1 MSEELK
7 PCPFCGGA
15 DIAISVDENQGN
27 KWGSAVCFS
36 CSAVG
41 PEVRTGYET
50 YPEAS
55 WRAEAAAEW
64 NRRAS
69 PTPEAELEMKKAFVD
84 AASHLM
90 AAASAYRKYAKGD
103 PLFTTRAE
111 DYDRA
116 VVRARSALSPPAKDM
131 RK

>member
-1 MSEELK
+1 MSNEELL

-50 YPEAS
+50 HPEAS

-69 PTPEAELEMKKAFVD
+69 PPEDVKRMREALENI
-84 AASHLM
+84 ASSEPNGLW
-90 AAASAYRKYAKGD
+90 AQQEAVEALASKETER
-103 PLFTTRAE
+103 
-111 DYDRA
+111 
-116 VVRARSALSPPAKDM
+116 
-131 RK
+131 